1 MTTSLSAQDLSA
13 FRKQLADRE
22 RQLLDELRSEKKRAE
37 SETFLQTAGD
47 VPDAGDASIADSATD
62 GLSAA
67 RQRDYEE
74 LRDVQDALTRIE
86 NGSFG
91 TCLECGEPIDPE
103 RLRASPAAKYDL
115 QHQRQAER
123 REGSPATP
131 TL

>member
-13 FRKQLADRE
+13 FRQQLAGRE
-22 RQLLDELRSEKKRAE
+22 RQLLDELRSQKMRAE
-37 SETFLQTAGD
+37 SEPFQQTAGD
-47 VPDAGDASIADSATD
+47 VPDAGDASVADSATD

-86 NGSFG
+86 NGSYG
-91 TCLECGEPIDPE
+91 TCLQCGEPIDPD
-103 RLRASPAAKYDL
+103 RLRAYPAAKYDIK
-115 QHQRQAER
+115 HQQQVER
-123 REGSPATP
+123 RDGAPATP